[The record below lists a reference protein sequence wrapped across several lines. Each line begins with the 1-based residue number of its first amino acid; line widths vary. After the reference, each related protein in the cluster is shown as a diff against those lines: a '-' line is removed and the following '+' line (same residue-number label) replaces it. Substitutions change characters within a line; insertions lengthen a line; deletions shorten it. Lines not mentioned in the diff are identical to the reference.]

1 MVKPMNPI
9 QANAAASHASAVI
22 LSGGSSLRM
31 GQNKAFMP
39 FGGPPL
45 IERVVRVLRPLFG
58 EILISTNTTDD
69 YAALGFRCVPDLLP
83 DTGSLGG
90 IYSGLVAAKQPH
102 VFAVAC
108 DMPFLNPALIEFLKR
123 LAPDYDVVIP
133 RSSRGLEP
141 LHAFYAKRCIE
152 PMRRQ
157 LEAGDR
163 KIIRFFP
170 EVNVRIV
177 EPAELAHIPNAQD
190 ERWLLNLN
198 TPADYDRALKLLG
211 EET

>member
-1 MVKPMNPI
+1 MAV
-9 QANAAASHASAVI
+9 VI
-22 LSGGSSLRM
+22 LSGGQSRRM
-31 GQNKAFMP
+31 GQNKALMP
-39 FGGPPL
+39 FGGQPL
-45 IERVVRVLRPLFG
+45 IERVVQVLRPLFG
-58 EILISTNTTDD
+58 EILISTNTPDD
-69 YAALGFRCVPDLLP
+69 YAHLGLRCVPDLLP

-90 IYSGLVAAKQPH
+90 IYSGLAAASHPH

-108 DMPFLNPALIEFLKR
+108 DMPFLIAPLIEFLKR

-141 LHAFYAKRCIE
+141 LHAFYSKRCLD

-157 LEAGDR
+157 LEAGDH

-170 EVNVRIV
+170 EVRVRIV
-177 EPAELAHIPNAQD
+177 EPAELAHIPDAQD

-198 TPADYDRALKLLG
+198 TPADYDRALELLADLRRR
-211 EET
+211 